1 MSKHKVGDR
10 IGAILSA
17 DEKTVKFLGY
27 GVYEGDFFPEFA
39 TGSVA
44 DMIKEN
50 KREYD
55 IELVN
60 PRLKLDNGD
69 TVWGCECWWGAE
81 ETMKKSIGG
90 REIVVVKISEIRM
103 NYNERPEI

>member
-27 GVYEGDFFPEFA
+27 GVYEGDFFPDSAKGFL
-39 TGSVA
+39 A
-44 DMIKEN
+44 DSYKEIKQE
-50 KREYD
+50 EGV
-55 IELVN
+55 ELIN

-69 TVWGCECWWGAE
+69 VVWGCECWWGAE
-81 ETMKKSIGG
+81 EATKQSIGD
-90 REIVVVKISEIRM
+90 REIVVVKISEIR
-103 NYNERPEI
+103 EGTKEKK